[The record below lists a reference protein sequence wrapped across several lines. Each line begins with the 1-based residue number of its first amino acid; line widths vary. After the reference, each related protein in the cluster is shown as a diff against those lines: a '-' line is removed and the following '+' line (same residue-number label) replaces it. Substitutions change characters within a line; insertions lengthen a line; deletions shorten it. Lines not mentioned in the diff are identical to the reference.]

1 MMDFGKKW
9 KVQFE
14 PTKTHAML
22 VSNTQ
27 DCGYFPMM
35 SQLSFG
41 GAHIQFEEE
50 LLLVGFVFDKKLTWR
65 PMVSKVCSKVR
76 QALGA
81 MFRLKNCLVAR
92 ILLCFSKPLYDQLWN
107 TET

>member
-1 MMDFGKKW
+1 MERHHALCEVNDDLSSLFDFGKKW

-27 DCGYFPMM
+27 DSGYFPMM

-41 GAHIQFEEE
+41 GAS
-50 LLLVGFVFDKKLTWR
+50 LDLAR
-65 PMVSKVCSKVR
+65 
-76 QALGA
+76 
-81 MFRLKNCLVAR
+81 VAE
-92 ILLCFSKPLYDQLWN
+92 FSWSGQERAQRY
-107 TET
+107 